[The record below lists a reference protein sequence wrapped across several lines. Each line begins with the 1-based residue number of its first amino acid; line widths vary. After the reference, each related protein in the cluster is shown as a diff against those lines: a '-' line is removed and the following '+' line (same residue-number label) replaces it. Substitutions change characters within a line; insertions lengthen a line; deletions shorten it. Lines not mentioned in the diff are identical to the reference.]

1 MRNPAKEVQQKNN
14 YMSKF
19 KRLKKTLGRTSD
31 GAKPTDPALYS
42 RVKSEAKQKF
52 DRFPSAYASAWI
64 VKTYKAR
71 GGGYK

>member
-1 MRNPAKEVQQKNN
+1 
-14 YMSKF
+14 MSKF
-19 KRLKKTLGRTSD
+19 TRLKKTLGRTSD
-31 GAKPTDPALYS
+31 GSKPTNPTLYA